1 MKGAWF
7 LTSKP
12 PMRVGVAGLGRAFVL
27 TLPSFKADPRVKLVA
42 CAAPRQESRDAFRQE
57 FGGNSHATVDAMCA
71 DPSVEAVYIATP
83 HQLHREHAE
92 AALRAGKHVLV
103 DKPLCV
109 SLQDA
114 LAIAET
120 AEQTGRH
127 VVVGPSHSFD
137 LPVLKALEMIES
149 GSYGRV
155 RMIHALNYTDFL
167 YRPRR
172 PEELVTDEGGGVVF
186 SQAVHQVDI
195 VRLLGGG
202 MVSHLRASTGQW
214 DAERPTE
221 CAYAA
226 HLTFEG
232 GAFASMTYS
241 GFAHF
246 DSNEYCGWTGELGHA
261 VDPKSYGGARR
272 ALMDVEDAGA
282 EARLKSGRTFGAAAD
297 LPWASENEHFGP
309 VIVSCDRADLRL
321 TPKGI
326 WVYGHIEKEF
336 VQVPV
341 GAVPRRGVIDALWSA
356 VRDDKPAIQ
365 DARWGAASLEVC
377 HGILASARQG
387 REVALEHQVP
397 VRGRTARK
405 PG

>member
-1 MKGAWF
+1 M
-7 LTSKP
+7 TSNP
-12 PMRVGVAGLGRAFVL
+12 PIRVGVAGLGRAFVL
-27 TLPSFKADPRVKLVA
+27 TLPSFKADPRVRLVA
-42 CAAPRQESRDAFRQE
+42 CAAPRQDSRVAFQAK
-57 FGGNSHATVDAMCA
+57 FGGQTYATVEELCA

-83 HQLHREHAE
+83 HQLHRNHAE
-92 AALRAGKHVLV
+92 TALRAGKHVLV

-109 SLQDA
+109 SMEDA
-114 LAIAET
+114 LAIAKT
-120 AEQTGRH
+120 AVKTGRH
-127 VVVGPSHSFD
+127 VIVGPSHSFD

-186 SQAVHQVDI
+186 SQGVHQVDI

-202 MVSHLRASTGQW
+202 MVSSVRASTGQW
-214 DAERPTE
+214 DPDRPTE
-221 CAYAA
+221 CAYSA
-226 HLTFEG
+226 HVNFEG

-246 DSNEYCGWTGELGHA
+246 DSNEYCGWTGELGHP
-261 VDPKSYGGARR
+261 VDPKNYGAARR
-272 ALMDVEDAGA
+272 ALTRVESA
-282 EARLKSGRTFGAAAD
+282 EAETKLKSGRTFGAAAE

-309 VIVSCDRADLRL
+309 VVVSCDRADLRL
-321 TPKGI
+321 TPTGV
-326 WVYGHIEKEF
+326 WVYGHMEKEF

-341 GAVPRRGVIDALWSA
+341 GAVPRRGVIDALWAA
-356 VRDDKPAIQ
+356 VREDAPAIQ

-377 HGILASARQG
+377 HGILASAREG
-387 REVALEHQVP
+387 RDVAFEHQVP
-397 VRGRTARK
+397 VRNRTAREL
-405 PG
+405 G